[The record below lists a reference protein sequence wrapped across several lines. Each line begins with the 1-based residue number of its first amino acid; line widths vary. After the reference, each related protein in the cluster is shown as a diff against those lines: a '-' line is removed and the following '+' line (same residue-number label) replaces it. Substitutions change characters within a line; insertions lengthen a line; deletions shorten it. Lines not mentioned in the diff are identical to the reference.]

1 MNIFVVDQDPV
12 VAANSLCDKHVPKMI
27 VETTQM
33 LVSALR
39 RHGASD
45 DDVPLTKS
53 GTPHKGGYP
62 NHPATRWVGD
72 SRTNAEWLL
81 EHGFGLCS
89 QFEFRFNKEHACFTQ
104 LAKVMDTL
112 DFIPDHGLTDV
123 ALCVG
128 EELQNGR
135 THAPIADAVHVYR
148 NFYRIDKAEFAKWDK
163 GVDAPVWWQANA
175 LVDTTI

>member
-12 VAANSLCDKHVPKMI
+12 TAANSLCDKHVPKMI

-72 SRTNAEWLL
+72 SRKPDRSTVWPGLL
-81 EHGFGLCS
+81 QS
-89 QFEFRFNKEHACFTQ
+89 R
-104 LAKVMDTL
+104 
-112 DFIPDHGLTDV
+112 
-123 ALCVG
+123 
-128 EELQNGR
+128 R
-135 THAPIADAVHVYR
+135 T
-148 NFYRIDKAEFAKWDK
+148 
-163 GVDAPVWWQANA
+163 PVFS
-175 LVDTTI
+175 